1 MASKI
6 QWDHDALERAL
17 DDFADEALSKA
28 EQIKK
33 RADAMRTR
41 DSIAPFVAALRKRK
55 AGKHKGIRR
64 YAVVAANAPSTK
76 ADEARHNILNKAAG
90 G

>member
-1 MASKI
+1 MASGIK
-6 QWDHDALERAL
+6 WDHNALELAL
-17 DDFADEALSKA
+17 DDFADEALAKA
-28 EQIKK
+28 QQIKK
-33 RADAMRTR
+33 RADSMRTR

-64 YAVVAANAPSTK
+64 YAVVAANAKSTA
-76 ADEARHNILNKAAG
+76 ADEARHNILNKAVG